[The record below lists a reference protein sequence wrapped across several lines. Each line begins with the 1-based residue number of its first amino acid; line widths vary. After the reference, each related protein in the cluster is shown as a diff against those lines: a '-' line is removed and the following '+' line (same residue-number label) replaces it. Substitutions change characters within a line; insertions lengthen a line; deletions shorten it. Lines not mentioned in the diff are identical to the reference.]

1 MTRLWRTTL
10 AVPVLVLALA
20 GPAAAAQRKPTRPE
34 LATIA
39 AQVWQRLTAPLAALG
54 AKGGG
59 TMDPDGAKGWAGMAP
74 NGKPLP
80 PPAAPSTSSLDSDG
94 GGTMDPN
101 GGPK

>member
-1 MTRLWRTTL
+1 MTRLWRIPL
-10 AVPVLVLALA
+10 AVLVLVLALA
-20 GPAAAAQRKPTRPE
+20 VPAAAAQRKPARPE

-54 AKGGG
+54 TKGGG
-59 TMDPDGAKGWAGMAP
+59 GMDPDG
-74 NGKPLP
+74 KPFP
-80 PPAAPSTSSLDSDG
+80 PPPPPSTSGLDGDG

>member
-20 GPAAAAQRKPTRPE
+20 APVAAAQRKPARPE
-34 LATIA
+34 MAAIA

-59 TMDPDGAKGWAGMAP
+59 GMDPDGR
-74 NGKPLP
+74 PLP
-80 PPAAPSTSSLDSDG
+80 PPPPSTSGLEGDG
-94 GGTMDPN
+94 GGTMDPD
-101 GGPK
+101 GQPK

>member
-10 AVPVLVLALA
+10 AALFLVLTLA
-20 GPAAAAQRKPTRPE
+20 APAAAAQRKPARPG

-59 TMDPDGAKGWAGMAP
+59 TMDP

-80 PPAAPSTSSLDSDG
+80 PPPPSTSGLDSDG
-94 GGTMDPN
+94 GGGMDPN

>member
-1 MTRLWRTTL
+1 MTRLWRTPL
-10 AVPVLVLALA
+10 AVLVLVLALA
-20 GPAAAAQRKPTRPE
+20 APAAAAQRKPARPA
-34 LATIA
+34 LMTIA

-54 AKGGG
+54 AKGGAG
-59 TMDPDGAKGWAGMAP
+59 MDPDGAKGGGSMDP

-80 PPAAPSTSSLDSDG
+80 PPPAPSTSGLDSDG